1 MAKQKKILCAE
12 AELKQNISE
21 VDAGGS
27 GTFDLNTFLSMMS
40 RKTKSGGGND
50 IFLFPTI
57 FTHWKKKI
65 LAISTFMFVLGDD
78 GEIRESFRVFDKDG
92 KGFLAAAELRHI
104 MTNMGELVLKALLK
118 GPQSI
123 YNIDT

>member
-50 IFLFPTI
+50 IFLFE
-57 FTHWKKKI
+57 KKI
-65 LAISTFMFVLGDD
+65 FFW
-78 GEIRESFRVFDKDG
+78 
-92 KGFLAAAELRHI
+92 
-104 MTNMGELVLKALLK
+104 
-118 GPQSI
+118 QSQHLCLF
-123 YNIDT
+123 